1 MKKHFYLLI
10 LSFSLISCYTYKVA
24 AEAEETPEANT
35 RLQNKGEQGV
45 KSKEQFAVSSVADS
59 RASEAKIAT
68 RGSRNT
74 KPEKE
79 KKPKP
84 TSIIE
89 KLEVGKFFKIDVANR
104 SYKIQVD
111 KWESDTLV
119 AHVIHKPKKILKFHK
134 NQINQSTIAER
145 RFSQPIAD
153 IITVAAYA
161 GVGVGIWVMVK

>member
-1 MKKHFYLLI
+1 MKKHLYLLI
-10 LSFSLISCYTYKVA
+10 MSFSLVSCYTYRINEEKDTKSQNTKVVS
-24 AEAEETPEANT
+24 AE
-35 RLQNKGEQGV
+35 
-45 KSKEQFAVSSVADS
+45 SKEIAKKEIANLQPKASSIDSRGTRKPKQVSSQTSAPKSTNIQD
-59 RASEAKIAT
+59 RLEPNKLFKI
-68 RGSRNT
+68 
-74 KPEKE
+74 
-79 KKPKP
+79 
-84 TSIIE
+84 
-89 KLEVGKFFKIDVANR
+89 EVGDR

-161 GVGVGIWVMVK
+161 GVGVGIWSLVK